1 MATNLADVAN
11 NAGVK
16 IGGYGDQIDG
26 DGQVTQAQLTA
37 NDDRISKAINVKY
50 PIVRKDIYA
59 DFAAKKCPFKETQQ
73 YAELGPDLKQDD
85 LSIATITVA
94 AGTFQI
100 TVVTQAVH
108 NLTTGDTRY
117 LFDILGELDTSVADV
132 DSLNT
137 QTVTVTVVDTLTFT
151 IDTLVGTAAWD
162 HTENTGVIS
171 KVPNIGP
178 YLFAFEL
185 PSDFHALVRQTL
197 EGWSTKDGTR
207 REYQCD
213 IVLNRDGDKFILV
226 TNDLTNKDG
235 DSAYIEYVFDQ
246 TTFSMFSPELE
257 ECLAMKLGAELAPMV
272 GRNYEFRVAM
282 LVEYDKKTIPEA
294 LRKIHGKENNYSR
307 FVPDYS
313 GGRTVGE
320 VIPIGKQGLGTYADS
335 QGNRRQ
341 IRP

>member
-1 MATNLADVAN
+1 MATVLADVAN

-16 IGGYGDQIDG
+16 IGGFGDQVDG
-26 DGQVTQAQLTA
+26 DGQVTTAQLTA

-50 PIVRKDIYA
+50 PIVRKDIYT
-59 DFAAKKCPFKETQQ
+59 DFAARGCPFKEIQRF
-73 YAELGPDLKQDD
+73 ASLGPDLKQDD
-85 LSIATITVA
+85 VSISSITVA

-100 TVVTQAVH
+100 TVVTNAVH

-117 LFDILGELDTSVADV
+117 LFDILGELKTSVADV

-137 QTVTVTVVDTLTFT
+137 QTVTVTVVDTITFT
-151 IDTLVGTAAWD
+151 INTLVGTAAWD
-162 HTENTGVIS
+162 HTENTGFIS

-185 PSDFHALVRQTL
+185 PSDYHAIVRQTL
-197 EGWSTKDGTR
+197 EGWSLKSGTR

-213 IVLNRDGDKFILV
+213 TVLNRDGDGFILV
-226 TNDLTNKDG
+226 TSDKTNKNG

-246 TTFSMFSPELE
+246 TTFAMFSPELE

-282 LVEYDKKTIPEA
+282 LVEYRELTIPEA
-294 LRKIHGKENNYSR
+294 LRKIHSRENNSSKVVND
-307 FVPDYS
+307 FS
-313 GGRTVGE
+313 GGRSAGGIVPGFRSD
-320 VIPIGKQGLGTYADS
+320 LGTYLKAD
-335 QGNRRQ
+335 GTRAKIN
-341 IRP
+341 P